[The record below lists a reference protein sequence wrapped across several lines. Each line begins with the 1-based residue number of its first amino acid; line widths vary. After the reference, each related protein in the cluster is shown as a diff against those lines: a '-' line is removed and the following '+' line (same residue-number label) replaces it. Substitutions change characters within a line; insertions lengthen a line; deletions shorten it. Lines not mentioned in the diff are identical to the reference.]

1 MMALTVLRP
10 FAKPILALLLCF
22 VLFLVFKHYIH
33 VQQKIGQLEQQLV
46 EKQQQLQS
54 QDHTLEKIRTQVL
67 EQSRS
72 IAELQKAQTEL
83 QSNYEQRKVTL
94 NEIFTHDPDSKS
106 WAIQPVPDA
115 IRSMFN
121 SNAKTPGAKT
131 LSSAQSMH

>member
-22 VLFLVFKHYIH
+22 VLFLVFKHYIN
-33 VQQKIGQLEQQLV
+33 VQQKIGQIEQQLV

-54 QDHTLEKIRTQVL
+54 QDQTLEKIRTQVL

-94 NEIFTHDPDSKS
+94 NEIFTHDQDSKS
-106 WAIQPVPDA
+106 WASQPIPDA
-115 IRSMFN
+115 IRGMFN
-121 SNAKTPGAKT
+121 STPKTPSAKT

>member
-1 MMALTVLRP
+1 MMALSVLRP

-54 QDHTLEKIRTQVL
+54 QDQTLEKIRTQVL

-94 NEIFTHDPDSKS
+94 NEIFTHDQDSKS

-121 SNAKTPGAKT
+121 SNAQTPGAKT

>member
-1 MMALTVLRP
+1 MMAFTVLRP
-10 FAKPILALLLCF
+10 FAKPILALLLYF
-22 VLFLVFKHYIH
+22 LLFLAFKHYTH

-54 QDHTLEKIRTQVL
+54 QDQTLEKIRTQVL

-94 NEIFTHDPDSKS
+94 NEIFTHDQNSKN
-106 WAIQPVPDA
+106 WASQPVPDA
-115 IRSMFN
+115 IRGMFN
-121 SNAKTPGAKT
+121 SNAKSPGAKT
-131 LSSAQSMH
+131 LSSAQPMH

>member
-1 MMALTVLRP
+1 MIALTVLRP

-33 VQQKIGQLEQQLV
+33 VQQKVGQLEQQLV

-54 QDHTLEKIRTQVL
+54 QDQTLEKIRTQVL

-72 IAELQKAQTEL
+72 IAELQKVQTEL

-94 NEIFTHDPDSKS
+94 NEIFTHDQDSKS

-115 IRSMFN
+115 IRGMFN
-121 SNAKTPGAKT
+121 NNTKTPGAKT
-131 LSSAQSMH
+131 LSSAQPLH

>member
-1 MMALTVLRP
+1 MIALTVLRP

-22 VLFLVFKHYIH
+22 VWFLVFKHYIH

-54 QDHTLEKIRTQVL
+54 QDQTLEKIRTQVL

-94 NEIFTHDPDSKS
+94 NEIFTHDQNSKS
-106 WAIQPVPDA
+106 WASQPVPDA
-115 IRSMFN
+115 IRGMFN
-121 SNAKTPGAKT
+121 STQKAPGAKS
-131 LSSAQSMH
+131 LSSTQPMH

>member
-1 MMALTVLRP
+1 MMAFTVLRP

-22 VLFLVFKHYIH
+22 VLFLAFKHYTH

-54 QDHTLEKIRTQVL
+54 QDQSLEKISTQVL
-67 EQSRS
+67 DQSRS

-83 QSNYEQRKVTL
+83 QRNYEQRKVML
-94 NEIFTHDPDSKS
+94 NEIFTHDQDTKS

-115 IRSMFN
+115 IRGMFN

-131 LSSAQSMH
+131 LSSTQSMH

>member
-1 MMALTVLRP
+1 MIALTVLRP

-33 VQQKIGQLEQQLV
+33 VQQQIGQLEQQLV

-54 QDHTLEKIRTQVL
+54 QDQALEKIRTQVL

-94 NEIFTHDPDSKS
+94 NEIFTHDQDSKS

-121 SNAKTPGAKT
+121 SNAQTPGAKT

>member
-1 MMALTVLRP
+1 MMAFTVLRP
-10 FAKPILALLLCF
+10 FVKPILALLLCF
-22 VLFLVFKHYIH
+22 VLFLAFKHYTY

-54 QDHTLEKIRTQVL
+54 QDQTLEKIRAQVL

-94 NEIFTHDPDSKS
+94 NEIFTHDQDSKN
-106 WAIQPVPDA
+106 WASQPIPDA
-115 IRSMFN
+115 IRGMFN
-121 SNAKTPGAKT
+121 STPKTPGAKS
-131 LSSAQSMH
+131 LSSTQPMH

>member
-1 MMALTVLRP
+1 MQSQYW
-10 FAKPILALLLCF
+10 LCF
-22 VLFLVFKHYIH
+22 YVSYFFLVFKHYIN

-54 QDHTLEKIRTQVL
+54 QDQALEKIRTQVL

-72 IAELQKAQTEL
+72 IAELQKVQTEL

-94 NEIFTHDPDSKS
+94 NEIFTHDQDSKS

>member
-1 MMALTVLRP
+1 MMAFTVLRP

-22 VLFLVFKHYIH
+22 VLFLAFKHYTH

-46 EKQQQLQS
+46 KKQQQLQS
-54 QDHTLEKIRTQVL
+54 QDQSLEKIRTQVL

-83 QSNYEQRKVTL
+83 QRNYEQRKVML
-94 NEIFTHDPDSKS
+94 NEIFTHDQDTKS

-115 IRSMFN
+115 IRGMFN

-131 LSSAQSMH
+131 LSSTQSMH

>member
-1 MMALTVLRP
+1 MMAFTVLRL

-22 VLFLVFKHYIH
+22 VLFLVFKHYIN
-33 VQQKIGQLEQQLV
+33 VQQKIGQLEQQFV

-54 QDHTLEKIRTQVL
+54 QDQALEKIRTQVL

-72 IAELQKAQTEL
+72 IAELQKVQTEL

-94 NEIFTHDPDSKS
+94 NEIFTHDQDSKN
-106 WAIQPVPDA
+106 WASQPVPDA
-115 IRSMFN
+115 IRGMFN
-121 SNAKTPGAKT
+121 STTKTPGAKT

>member
-1 MMALTVLRP
+1 MMAFTVLRP
-10 FAKPILALLLCF
+10 FVKPILALLLCF
-22 VLFLVFKHYIH
+22 VLFLAFKHYTY

-54 QDHTLEKIRTQVL
+54 QDQTLEKIRAQVL

-94 NEIFTHDPDSKS
+94 NEIFTHDQDSKS
-106 WAIQPVPDA
+106 WASQPVPDA
-115 IRSMFN
+115 IRGMFN
-121 SNAKTPGAKT
+121 SNAKTPGAKA
-131 LSSAQSMH
+131 LSSTQPMH